1 MLEEK
6 TRKRFFL
13 FDLINSF
20 FFFLFLHGL
29 PIRFSDIISQRSTLF
44 LAGTSMTNGNLAP

>member
-29 PIRFSDIISQRSTLF
+29 PISFSDIIYLTAFNSLSCGHLNDQQ
-44 LAGTSMTNGNLAP
+44 

>member
-20 FFFLFLHGL
+20 FFFCFYMDFL
-29 PIRFSDIISQRSTLF
+29 
-44 LAGTSMTNGNLAP
+44 